1 MKQVGITSTGAERW
15 LGLLLTVDIL
25 AGAVWWYTWPWLRS
39 DRLFLAVVALN
50 VLVIGWAWALMRR
63 TRRRRES
70 ERVAQ
75 LEREM
80 WQGTIPASEAARE
93 RATRERVV

>member
-1 MKQVGITSTGAERW
+1 MKQVSGTSTRAERW

-50 VLVIGWAWALMRR
+50 VLVLGWVLALMRR

-70 ERVAQ
+70 ERAAQ

-80 WQGTIPASEAARE
+80 SKGTLPANESARE
-93 RATRERVV
+93 RATEERVV